1 MTRLSLVHAS
11 IKVQKKLNVMI
22 FVFSICKTICLPILI
37 YYQYGTTGVLYI
49 CIDRYG
55 VCLAYTWELAIF
67 AMFLTN
73 TMLTYMHTAI

>member
-1 MTRLSLVHAS
+1 MPGVSLVHAS
-11 IKVQKKLNVMI
+11 INVKEKLNFII
-22 FVFSICKTICLPILI
+22 FSFSMCETICHPILI

-67 AMFLTN
+67 TMFLIN